1 MNSQKPA
8 IGEEQKHER
17 AFSTLLLSKRG
28 TPERPGVRVNES
40 YLDVAFFAAKT
51 AAARLSVAAA
61 SCFRHD
67 ILIPPGVKVEVPG
80 VRLRLG
86 LQAS

>member
-1 MNSQKPA
+1 M
-8 IGEEQKHER
+8 
-17 AFSTLLLSKRG
+17 
-28 TPERPGVRVNES
+28 RVNES

-51 AAARLSVAAA
+51 AAARLGVAAA